1 MILVAVAPLL
11 IMMIQGYHC
20 ARQAVLQ
27 LTGNQLITMVE
38 TKQMRIADWFVERQ
52 QEIKSLA
59 AFATIHVENP
69 DGCASVQGLF
79 NQAHRNNPV
88 YESMTLYSADWK
100 RLASAGAT
108 VKDQELLLDEHF
120 REKMSSQS
128 EVVISLPH
136 FHDDGAIVIHLGLS
150 VAGGKQYVVTVLNLS
165 DTLYPLLAQQPAGG
179 LPVHS
184 YILTKEGV
192 ALSPSTHG
200 APLLKTRVKLPAEL
214 LAGANQTAL
223 YTDAHGKR
231 VLGAATLL
239 EHLNWRLIS
248 ESPTKDIYAW
258 LVILRERAVGTGV
271 ATLIAVVF
279 LAFFLAKRI
288 TRPLH
293 YMSAVAHQISSGQY
307 DTRMMEQSGREHR
320 ELAQAFNQMLDEI
333 ARAQARLAQAAAL
346 SAIGELSA
354 SIVHEMR
361 NPLSAIKMNLEVL
374 KQSAQDDPVSRE
386 LGDIAS
392 EQIQRL
398 ETMLGDLLQ
407 YGRTLEIKKQT
418 VQVDDFVQELK
429 RSIRLTEG
437 KNIHFSF
444 KNESQ
449 IKTLF
454 VDTEHFLR
462 AVTNLVDNA
471 IQASPPNETVELS
484 IHQDPTSHLLTFRV
498 FNRGT
503 GVPKRVAEK
512 LFDPFFTTKDNGT
525 GLGLSNVKKI
535 VDLHGGQV
543 SFENLDNGVAFILTL
558 KNNEMIG

>member
-1 MILVAVAPLL
+1 
-11 IMMIQGYHC
+11 
-20 ARQAVLQ
+20 
-27 LTGNQLITMVE
+27 
-38 TKQMRIADWFVERQ
+38 
-52 QEIKSLA
+52 
-59 AFATIHVENP
+59 
-69 DGCASVQGLF
+69 
-79 NQAHRNNPV
+79 
-88 YESMTLYSADWK
+88 
-100 RLASAGAT
+100 
-108 VKDQELLLDEHF
+108 
-120 REKMSSQS
+120 
-128 EVVISLPH
+128 
-136 FHDDGAIVIHLGLS
+136 
-150 VAGGKQYVVTVLNLS
+150 
-165 DTLYPLLAQQPAGG
+165 
-179 LPVHS
+179 
-184 YILTKEGV
+184 
-192 ALSPSTHG
+192 
-200 APLLKTRVKLPAEL
+200 
-214 LAGANQTAL
+214 
-223 YTDAHGKR
+223 
-231 VLGAATLL
+231 LGAATLL

-454 VDTEHFLR
+454 VDPEHFLR